1 MAKTYSWDIGNDTY
15 GYIVNPNN
23 TNDAYVG
30 EELFGDSLQIVIDWT
45 KNCSQSA
52 YEDRFAKLQQ
62 KCIDNNY
69 DVKFENVAA
78 YANINTTCDNLKGK
92 DGRGI
97 KGINELGDDQTGS
110 YMQIQFEYDN
120 GEVSNIIKIPKG
132 KDGLKGDKG
141 ADPDDPVSSIYISI
155 YKSGVDG
162 DNIIEDI
169 DKPLGGTYDFVR
181 NQFNETQLNNDGWFT
196 SASEGY
202 KSLKNPI
209 WMSCY
214 TFVSSSNAPADWS
227 IPVQITGDDGKPGTD
242 GITTEF
248 IYYQSK
254 SEPDVSQIAKKY
266 IKIEENPNDSENT
279 KKYKLDDKIT
289 IEILSSNP
297 PKKNDLEYKYV
308 GLEVS
313 KGQYEYYIWSEY
325 MPDYIPVGWND
336 SPEGVDEENPIEW
349 FTTRKIDKKTKKWSE
364 FKEPVAIWSKYGEKG
379 EDGDGVEYIYLLT
392 NTATPPTN
400 PTPKDYKD
408 INTEIGQS
416 YQNKD
421 TEWLPPTEVKYT
433 TIDDINIKYVDTSWL
448 DDPQPVSQDN
458 LYCWVACRKFRKD
471 EETKT
476 KIWGAYSKPSLWAKY
491 GETGKSGTC
500 IRKLYY
506 LSTDTSNPPSLPVD
520 SLVTGSWTTAFPVNY
535 KYGENVVWGTEAELY
550 VTTNE
555 FVEKYE
561 IISTIK
567 TIDGE
572 TVVVPP
578 EDAIVKV
585 NTKLITSA
593 IPSTE
598 QIDYKYLVLKQN
610 DNTIYYKWNTTENRY
625 KELSERPKD
634 SLYKEELNTKIVNKL
649 PTKKDDDET
658 IEFLKYNGDYYFWD
672 PTENKYT
679 KSDLRTEEVDDI
691 ITYFPPEGVRE
702 INTIETST
710 FPTENYINYKYVL
723 YKKQYYNW
731 IVTSWCAPFIVTGL
745 KGDAGEP
752 VAYTTFIFAYYKTY
766 ETDKDGNAIGKP
778 SVPVQ
783 LNVNDGEYTSDIDGV
798 SLYWKDFPIATID
811 KSDNFAPGV
820 LRVDG
825 QVINGETFR
834 WYQLA
839 GSVDRNG
846 DIKWGTPEYANG
858 LDGKD
863 GVMTEFRYAVTH
875 NEKAPQLTPTVRN
888 PEYKI
893 NGVSYGWYTTSAE
906 FASLT
911 VPKGGAMWQIWG
923 KIDVK
928 TDNLIGSW
936 YGPTRISGEQGE
948 PGLVGPT
955 GLRGVSGLHGVNM
968 IPRYCLGTYNEDDAE
983 RNGKFGAEKV
993 INDEKVTLEGY
1004 FGDEVPDTAATT
1016 TIKGWFSKQPPE
1028 TNTIKTNIDLIGE
1041 AYINQ
1046 VKNENNTEG
1055 SGYYQEKY
1063 NGRVIRNKRTSE
1075 IPNKGSKYQKTE
1087 YDYYLIKIDENGFDL
1102 ETIKTNTTE
1111 ENLGIFVWC
1120 VQGEEQDSYIRTKD
1134 YREIS
1139 IKDAPINA
1147 VVINV
1152 LENQTSIP
1160 NEENALYKYI
1170 LYNGYYYQ
1178 WDGSEYRV
1186 LTSNK
1191 PSDAI
1196 LESDINTKI
1205 VSELPSSKIK
1215 TYVKYNGYFYKWN
1228 GDRYVAFVDNVT
1240 QNPTT
1245 PPDAICENV
1254 STVTT
1259 IPENEEIN
1267 YLYLRKSFDTYYK
1280 YYAWVDVPQN
1290 ELDVPDSKYKQKI
1303 VDWGTPFRLQGA
1315 NGLNFAGNRGQ
1326 VVYPAG
1332 LYNPH
1337 EIYKCDDKKAP
1348 YVMDPN
1354 DQQFYVLDRVMD
1366 WVGIIPEDYE
1376 GNKEKYDYKYEGIT
1390 DQSGDSPS
1398 KNYSNATN
1406 DLGVTPAWVKFESF
1420 KAIYASVGIIANGMI
1435 GSAVFNNEFMF
1446 SQQGKAYPYRTENG
1460 IGRFDTTQPRTESTH
1475 YEAFLSGYDFDDDK
1489 KVWTINGEVVSDTSV
1504 DPYNESNI
1512 FHPNVCINFKTG
1524 QMWLNGGATRFGA
1537 FAIEENDSNTA
1548 SNIMPYEKI
1557 QEWGSD
1563 FILSPSER
1571 ANLKDEYQ
1579 KFLLNYSDTIEKYK
1593 IFFLNDT
1600 VTNKELTDAFKKARE
1615 AYEKHITPTAKICSV
1630 LPSSEE
1636 DVYYRYVKLYN
1647 DTDNLYGKIY
1657 VWRVDVKK
1665 YEEDVNIEENDILES
1680 DIIYINTTKD
1690 TFDFNV
1696 KQKYSYVKHNDLFY
1710 EISASTSN
1718 SLYRY
1723 DEVKG
1728 IEKVNTY
1735 DELSKKDNNI
1745 YILLNDSLDIK
1756 NNILEHKGYYQV
1768 TDGIVKKIS
1777 NIEGITVNVVKGIP
1791 TEVNSTSPDY
1801 VILSNNKTSTLNN
1814 GIGLLYR
1821 RENYEGEIYVP
1832 INPLLVDKKIMFS
1845 RDDNMHISVSYD
1857 DISKFYQENEKL
1869 IIKINEK
1876 INENINLEKQ
1886 RLDNI
1891 SDDNVIADTE
1901 IQDLINEKN
1910 RIIIESG
1917 STYDNADDYYNN
1929 ELGISSADLSA
1940 YTQAAANAVTA
1951 LEYHIC
1957 GATDHYTTATTG
1969 FDIKGLSSTDNTDD
1983 YGWINKF
1990 YEEKANLEHSIK
2002 RAQQLYTK
2010 GGLDRMN
2017 AMAADKQISDLEI
2030 PMLKEELAR
2039 INSEYPQFIDSVS
2052 GISGVTTGI
2061 SSSTIDYK
2069 NSYTKAVNALN
2080 HHINGATN
2088 HYTTATTGFDIVT
2101 ATGETCYYNIQNYY
2115 SKKANLQKNISIVG
2129 EYLNQESTNRLNAMA
2144 DDNKISDLEIPMLN
2158 EELDL
2163 LTSAS
2168 ASTYSAATKA
2178 EVSKASIEE
2187 YSKAAASAK
2196 TALEHHINGATNH
2209 YTTATTGFDIVTAT
2223 GATCYYNIQD
2233 YYNKKAELDYKI
2245 TEAQRNYAESGI
2257 TRLNAL
2263 ANDNVITREEVR
2275 SLVDEKNRIESES
2288 ANTSSNGLSLS
2299 GFDITITGSVS
2310 TYTSTTQNAVNV
2322 LTNYIKNT
2330 TSDTNS
2336 LSGTRIIFGTGD
2348 TLLGYGWIAK
2358 YYKDKAALEE
2368 KITNVQKAYAQG
2380 GLARI
2385 AQLGSDN
2392 IVSITEIETL
2402 RNEKKRIESE
2412 SANTLDS
2419 AKVYYGVIYNENNHD
2434 EVKSAATAYT
2444 STTQNAIKALNH
2456 HISAATKH
2464 YTTSTTSTTGFPIE
2478 TSNAA
2483 IKFSNIADYYTKKS
2497 ALECAIKQAEKAYAQ
2512 IGVTQN
2518 STYQNLFN
2526 AFSGKIDTFNGAI
2539 LTNHIGIADQNS
2551 SGGIGNITTVLNTL
2565 NEPNYKYKGDRIV
2578 FAAGI
2583 PSCTD
2588 DNIRFHKYISLD
2600 EVEKFIPTNIDEKL
2614 MFKYDN
2620 IDDIFIPEGMYYN
2633 GCTLDIGTNGS
2644 NYKDE
2649 LKFQNGSAVT
2659 YVYYKTLVGNNR
2671 RVKHW
2676 AKKGEY
2682 KKIGESGN
2690 NQGYDLIKDTIFDQN
2705 TLLYDTII
2713 NKKITKVS
2721 RAKSLGSG
2729 YKLYEWVDSN
2739 EYEYNDLKSINIISG
2754 TTYYITEITDY
2765 FKYNIVDTSGN
2776 CYYKTEENVLN
2787 NGKTEENEDNI
2798 KYFSKYKL
2806 ASTIITDKGELINK
2820 KLTTGE
2826 IEINDDISSEESVGS
2841 FSLVNEDINITIT
2854 KDDID
2859 TEKAKITSNVKV
2871 ITRKEINSNGDDGGR
2886 LYFPGGSSY
2895 RNGNKPTIYTLKS
2908 GKEDSNTKKI
2918 ILATLYD
2925 CPAASRIHTGNTTSY
2940 VVVPSITISGSI
2952 RRYHRGY
2959 YTPVGQLYLKYKI
2972 KDDDK
2977 EIETIKV
2984 IARQDDTNWVEQNW
2998 SYLTLAYPGGA
3009 VSLENFSGGKIE
3021 LCCSYCIMLPT
3032 YGNWLQHDEAYFNL
3046 STTVNSKNYTFT
3058 IKNSKGE
3065 DEVHSGSTNTLL
3077 YDVAPSGNFAQ
3088 IGKNGFYFKFGE
3100 TTLTMSQNG
3109 LKLNGKPLT
3118 T

>member
-78 YANINTTCDNLKGK
+78 YANISTTCDNLKGR

-169 DKPLGGTYDFVR
+169 DKPLGGTYDFVK
-181 NQFNETQLNNDGWFT
+181 NQFNEVQLNNDGWF
-196 SASEGY
+196 SSNSEDY
-202 KSLKNPI
+202 KNLKNPI

-254 SEPDVSQIAKKY
+254 SEPDISQITKKY
-266 IKIEENPNDSENT
+266 IKVEENPNDSENT

-308 GLEVS
+308 GLEIS

-325 MPDYIPVGWND
+325 MPDYVPVGWTD
-336 SPEGVDEENPIEW
+336 RPEGVDEENPIEW

-421 TEWLPPTEVKYT
+421 TEWLPPTGIEYT
-433 TIDDINIKYVDTSWL
+433 SIDDISIKYVDTSWL

-506 LSTDTSNPPSLPVD
+506 LSTDTSNPPSLPVN
-520 SLVTGSWTTAFPVNY
+520 SLVTGSWTTAFPVDY

-561 IISTIK
+561 IISTIE

-585 NTKLITSA
+585 NTKLITGTL
-593 IPSTE
+593 PSTE

-610 DNTIYYKWNTTENRY
+610 DNTIYYKWNTTENGY

-672 PTENKYT
+672 PTKNKYT
-679 KSDLRTEEVDDI
+679 KSDLRKEDSDGI

-766 ETDKDGNAIGKP
+766 ETDEEGNAIGKP

-798 SLYWKDFPIATID
+798 PLYWKDFPIATID
-811 KSDNFAPGV
+811 KNDTFAPNV

-875 NEKAPQLTPTVRN
+875 NEKAPDLTPTVRE

-911 VPKGGAMWQIWG
+911 VPKGGAMWQIWA

-928 TDNLIGSW
+928 TNNLIGSW

-948 PGLVGPT
+948 PGLAGPT

-983 RNGKFGAEKV
+983 RNGKFGATKV
-993 INDEKVTLEGY
+993 INDETITLEGY

-1063 NGRVIRNKRTSE
+1063 NGRVIRNKRTRE
-1075 IPNKGSKYQKTE
+1075 IVNDGSKYQTTE

-1120 VQGEEQDSYIRTKD
+1120 VQGEEQDSYVRIKD
-1134 YREIS
+1134 YRETS
-1139 IKDAPINA
+1139 VKDAPINA

-1160 NEENALYKYI
+1160 NKENALYKYI

-1191 PSDAI
+1191 PSDAV
-1196 LESDINTKI
+1196 LESDINTEI
-1205 VSELPSSKIK
+1205 VSELPLIK
-1215 TYVKYNGYFYKWN
+1215 RKKYVKYNGYYYYWN
-1228 GDRYVAFVDNVT
+1228 NNKYVAFVDNVT

-1254 STVTT
+1254 LTVTT

-1267 YLYLRKSFDTYYK
+1267 YLYLRKDFKTYYK

-1290 ELDVPDSKYKQKI
+1290 ELDAPDNNKYKRKI
-1303 VDWGTPFRLQGA
+1303 VDWGAPFRLQGA

-1354 DQQFYVLDRVMD
+1354 DQQFYVLDRVME
-1366 WVGIIPEDYE
+1366 WVGLIPEDYE
-1376 GNKEKYDYKYEGIT
+1376 GNKEKYNYKYEGIT
-1390 DQSGDSPS
+1390 DQSGDTPG

-1406 DLGVTPAWVKFESF
+1406 ELGVTPSWVKFESF

-1460 IGRFDTTQPRTESTH
+1460 IGRFDTTQPRIESTH

-1524 QMWLNGGATRFGA
+1524 QMWLNGGTTRFGA
-1537 FAIEENDSNTA
+1537 FSTEGNDSNTA
-1548 SNIMPYEKI
+1548 SNITPYEKI
-1557 QEWGSD
+1557 QEWASD

-1579 KFLLNYSDTIEKYK
+1579 KLLLDYNDTIEKYK
-1593 IFFLNDT
+1593 IFFPNDNET
-1600 VTNKELTDAFKKARE
+1600 KNKFNEFFNLARK
-1615 AYEKHITPTAKICSV
+1615 AYEEHITPTAKICSI
-1630 LPSSEE
+1630 LPSSSA
-1636 DVYYRYVKLYN
+1636 DTYYNYVKVYN
-1647 DTDNLYGKIY
+1647 ISEELTDGSENLVENFYIWKNNQ
-1657 VWRVDVKK
+1657 
-1665 YEEDVNIEENDILES
+1665 YEVTEEIENIVES
-1680 DIIYINTTKD
+1680 DLKYINDKENKFVSTTK
-1690 TFDFNV
+1690 
-1696 KQKYSYVKHNDLFY
+1696 QYYPYIKHNDLFY
-1710 EISASTSN
+1710 QFSEDATTTS
-1718 SLYRY
+1718 YRY
-1723 DEVKG
+1723 DKEIVTE
-1728 IEKVNTY
+1728 ISNY
-1735 DELSKKDNNI
+1735 DNLSKQEPGI
-1745 YILLNDSLDIK
+1745 YCLTNATIDEDGK
-1756 NNILEHKGYYQV
+1756 VKHHKGYYKV
-1768 TDGIVKKIS
+1768 IEKGNVKKLS
-1777 NIEGITVNVVKGIP
+1777 NIEGIIVNIVKGIP

-1801 VILSNNKTSTLNN
+1801 VILSKKDSLEEVGELYVRNK
-1814 GIGLLYR
+1814 
-1821 RENYEGEIYVP
+1821 YEGGTYLP
-1832 INPLLVDKKIMFS
+1832 INPLLVEQDKMFS
-1845 RDDNMHISVSYD
+1845 YYDNMKIKSSYNNISN
-1857 DISKFYQENEKL
+1857 FYQENEKL

-1901 IQDLINEKN
+1901 IRDLINEKN

-1917 STYDNADDYYNN
+1917 STYNIADDFYNDEFGVKGS
-1929 ELGISSADLSA
+1929 ELTA

-1951 LEYHIC
+1951 LDYHIS
-1957 GATDHYTTATTG
+1957 GATNHYTTGTTG
-1969 FDIKGLSSTDNTDD
+1969 FNIKGRNTTDNTDD
-1983 YGWINKF
+1983 YGWINKY
-1990 YEEKANLEHSIK
+1990 YEEKAKLENSIK
-2002 RAQQLYTK
+2002 QAQKLYTK

-2017 AMAADKQISDLEI
+2017 AMAADNKISDLEI
-2030 PMLKEELAR
+2030 PMLKEELER
-2039 INSEYPQFIDSVS
+2039 IEAEYPKFINSVS
-2052 GISGVTTGI
+2052 GISGFTEDISNSTTA
-2061 SSSTIDYK
+2061 
-2069 NSYTKAVNALN
+2069 YTQSAENAKSALN
-2080 HHINGATN
+2080 HHIDNATN
-2088 HYTTATTGFDIVT
+2088 HYTTATTGFDIVSGT
-2101 ATGETCYYNIQNYY
+2101 TSNIDYGWINKYYEN
-2115 SKKANLQKNISIVG
+2115 KANLQKNISIVG
-2129 EYLNQESTNRLNAMA
+2129 EHLNRESINRLNAIG
-2144 DDNKISDLEIPMLN
+2144 DDNVIAKDGEIDELR
-2158 EELDL
+2158 EELNL
-2163 LTSAS
+2163 LRSVSA
-2168 ASTYSAATKA
+2168 ATYSAATKA
-2178 EVSKASIEE
+2178 EVSSGDINNYTKAV
-2187 YSKAAASAK
+2187 ASAE
-2196 TALEHHINGATNH
+2196 TALNHHIDNATNH
-2209 YTTATTGFDIVTAT
+2209 YTTATTGFPIVTAD
-2223 GATCYYNIQD
+2223 GATCYYNIQN
-2233 YYNKKAELDYKI
+2233 YYKEKANLDYKI

-2263 ANDNVITREEVR
+2263 ASDKYITREEVR
-2275 SLVDEKNRIESES
+2275 SLVDEKNHIENES

-2299 GFDITITGSVS
+2299 GFDNTITGSVR
-2310 TYTSTTQNAVNV
+2310 TYTSTTQNAIKV
-2322 LTNYIKNT
+2322 LTNYITATT
-2330 TSDTNS
+2330 TSTAS
-2336 LSGTRIIFGTGD
+2336 ISGTPITTGTGD
-2348 TLLGYGWIAK
+2348 TDYGYGWIAK

-2368 KITNVQKAYAQG
+2368 KITNVQKAYAEG

-2385 AQLGSDN
+2385 AQLSGDN

-2402 RNEKKRIESE
+2402 INEKKRIESE
-2412 SANTLDS
+2412 SANTVNS
-2419 AKVYYGVIYNENNHD
+2419 AKVYTGITYTNGTD
-2434 EVKSAATAYT
+2434 LVKSALTAYT
-2444 STTQNAIKALNH
+2444 SSTVSAKNALNH
-2456 HISAATKH
+2456 HISAATNH
-2464 YTTSTTSTTGFPIE
+2464 YKTNTSGFPIVTATTSTT
-2478 TSNAA
+2478 
-2483 IKFSNIADYYTKKS
+2483 KFSNISDYYTKKS
-2497 ALECAIKQAEKAYAQ
+2497 ALEYAIKQAEKAYAQ
-2512 IGVTQN
+2512 TAVTEN
-2518 STYQNLFN
+2518 TTYANLF
-2526 AFSGKIDTFNGAI
+2526 KTFGGNVNEFDGAV
-2539 LTNHIGIADQNS
+2539 LTNHLGIAENKNN
-2551 SGGIGNITTVLNTL
+2551 GLGNIVTVLNTL
-2565 NEPNYKYKGDRIV
+2565 SGDTYSYNGDKIV
-2578 FAAGI
+2578 FASGI
-2583 PSCTD
+2583 PSSTGDTLDLKWYTNYQENKAVLIPRNC
-2588 DNIRFHKYISLD
+2588 DNKLVFDENKNIVNEYANGVTGTTGSTPSTSADLLNDGNGNIYTHLKNSSDNSFYVWRRTGQYIKNENPFLVPPSGYTKISSSPSQFDKSFLNELFYQSD
-2600 EVEKFIPTNIDEKL
+2600 GNNIYFNVYTTEVTRVIIDGTIQKEETRYYAYDWHSGDTFTYCRKRYLSNGSIINFNSVNTNI
-2614 MFKYDN
+2614 
-2620 IDDIFIPEGMYYN
+2620 
-2633 GCTLDIGTNGS
+2633 
-2644 NYKDE
+2644 
-2649 LKFQNGSAVT
+2649 
-2659 YVYYKTLVGNNR
+2659 LVGNT
-2671 RVKHW
+2671 VYYLDPG
-2676 AKKGEY
+2676 KK
-2682 KKIGESGN
+2682 
-2690 NQGYDLIKDTIFDQN
+2690 
-2705 TLLYDTII
+2705 
-2713 NKKITKVS
+2713 
-2721 RAKSLGSG
+2721 
-2729 YKLYEWVDSN
+2729 
-2739 EYEYNDLKSINIISG
+2739 ND
-2754 TTYYITEITDY
+2754 
-2765 FKYNIVDTSGN
+2765 
-2776 CYYKTEENVLN
+2776 
-2787 NGKTEENEDNI
+2787 
-2798 KYFSKYKL
+2798 
-2806 ASTIITDKGELINK
+2806 
-2820 KLTTGE
+2820 
-2826 IEINDDISSEESVGS
+2826 
-2841 FSLVNEDINITIT
+2841 
-2854 KDDID
+2854 
-2859 TEKAKITSNVKV
+2859 
-2871 ITRKEINSNGDDGGR
+2871 
-2886 LYFPGGSSY
+2886 
-2895 RNGNKPTIYTLKS
+2895 
-2908 GKEDSNTKKI
+2908 
-2918 ILATLYD
+2918 
-2925 CPAASRIHTGNTTSY
+2925 
-2940 VVVPSITISGSI
+2940 
-2952 RRYHRGY
+2952 
-2959 YTPVGQLYLKYKI
+2959 
-2972 KDDDK
+2972 
-2977 EIETIKV
+2977 ETIKV
-2984 IARQDDTNWVEQNW
+2984 PKYQLANTIITEKGNLYSRSIKTESLSIEELLGPSLDYPIRTTSEIEQISNNRFFRIINDNIDFNTVNEVFKATANNFSKSWENANGYNNGQIYYYHKGTWNSSKFTSYNNMSSHCSQPIEGNKLSSSMKYNILSSLDVKEGDTVYIPYVRISVAVDTVGVKNYYKPKMALFIIDKDNNVLKYLGYDGGSSTSVDYDKTYAINYAGGSITITANTTIHLCASFVCHLSTYNWVGVRSCASVSTSFSN
-2998 SYLTLAYPGGA
+2998 YKVGGVNYNKLTK
-3009 VSLENFSGGKIE
+3009 VGKSSNGIT
-3021 LCCSYCIMLPT
+3021 I
-3032 YGNWLQHDEAYFNL
+3032 GNNGIL
-3046 STTVNSKNYTFT
+3046 
-3058 IKNSKGE
+3058 IKFGI
-3065 DEVHSGSTNTLL
+3065 NTLIINDKGFAL
-3077 YDVAPSGNFAQ
+3077 TNGTEVYKGGNP
-3088 IGKNGFYFKFGE
+3088 
-3100 TTLTMSQNG
+3100 TS
-3109 LKLNGKPLT
+3109 
-3118 T
+3118 

>member
-266 IKIEENPNDSENT
+266 IKLEETPNDSENT

-325 MPDYIPVGWND
+325 MPDYIPIGWKD

-421 TEWLPPTEVKYT
+421 TEWLPPTEVEYT

-520 SLVTGSWTTAFPVNY
+520 SLITGSWTTAFPVNY

-561 IISTIK
+561 IISTIE

-585 NTKLITSA
+585 NTKLITSK

-679 KSDLRTEEVDDI
+679 KSDLRTEEVDGI

-993 INDEKVTLEGY
+993 INDKKVTLEGY

-1046 VKNENNTEG
+1046 VKNENDTEG

-1160 NEENALYKYI
+1160 NKENALYKYI

-1191 PSDAI
+1191 PSDAV

-1205 VSELPSSKIK
+1205 VSKLPSNKEK
-1215 TYVKYNGYFYKWN
+1215 KYVKYNGYFYEWN
-1228 GDRYVAFVDNVT
+1228 GSKYVAFVDNVT

-1290 ELDVPDSKYKQKI
+1290 ELDAPDSKYKQKI

-1376 GNKEKYDYKYEGIT
+1376 GNKQKYDYKYEGIT

-1524 QMWLNGGATRFGA
+1524 QMWLNGGTTRFGA
-1537 FAIEENDSNTA
+1537 FSTEGNDSNTA
-1548 SNIMPYEKI
+1548 SNITPYEKI
-1557 QEWGSD
+1557 QEWASD

-1579 KFLLNYSDTIEKYK
+1579 KLLLNYNDTIEKYK
-1593 IFFLNDT
+1593 IFFP
-1600 VTNKELTDAFKKARE
+1600 TDDETKNNFKYLFDLARE
-1615 AYEKHITPTAKICSV
+1615 AYEEHITPTAKICSI
-1630 LPSSEE
+1630 LPSSSE
-1636 DVYYRYVKLYN
+1636 DIYYNYVKVYN
-1647 DTDNLYGKIY
+1647 IDKGTLSDGSKNLVEEFYGWENNEYKKI
-1657 VWRVDVKK
+1657 D
-1665 YEEDVNIEENDILES
+1665 EIENIVES
-1680 DIIYINTTKD
+1680 DLKYINDKEKKFVSTTK
-1690 TFDFNV
+1690 
-1696 KQKYSYVKHNDLFY
+1696 QYYPYIKHNDLFY
-1710 EISASTSN
+1710 QFSEDATTTS
-1718 SLYRY
+1718 YRY
-1723 DEVKG
+1723 DKETVTEISNYADLSNKEPG
-1728 IEKVNTY
+1728 IYCLTNATIDKDGKV
-1735 DELSKKDNNI
+1735 I
-1745 YILLNDSLDIK
+1745 H
-1756 NNILEHKGYYQV
+1756 HKGYYKV
-1768 TDGIVKKIS
+1768 IEGGNVKKLS
-1777 NIEGITVNVVKGIP
+1777 NVEGIIVNFVKGIP

-1801 VILSNNKTSTLNN
+1801 VILSKKDSLEEVGELYVRNK
-1814 GIGLLYR
+1814 
-1821 RENYEGEIYVP
+1821 YEGGTYLP
-1832 INPLLVDKKIMFS
+1832 INPLLVEQDKMFS
-1845 RDDNMHISVSYD
+1845 YYDNMKIKSSYNNISN
-1857 DISKFYQENEKL
+1857 FYQENEKL

-1891 SDDNVIADTE
+1891 SDDEVIADTE
-1901 IQDLINEKN
+1901 IQDLVNEKN

-1917 STYDNADDYYNN
+1917 STYDNADDYYNDDFGVSN
-1929 ELGISSADLSA
+1929 DDLTA

-1957 GATDHYTTATTG
+1957 AATEHYKTNTTG
-1969 FDIKGLSSTDNTDD
+1969 FNIKGLSSTDNTDD
-1983 YGWINKF
+1983 YGWINKY
-1990 YEEKANLEHSIK
+1990 YEEKAKLENLIK
-2002 RAQQLYTK
+2002 RAQKFYTK

-2030 PMLKEELAR
+2030 PMLKEELKR
-2039 INSEYPQFIDSVS
+2039 IDAEYPLFINSVS

-2101 ATGETCYYNIQNYY
+2101 ATGEICYYNIQNYY
-2115 SKKANLQKNISIVG
+2115 KEKANLQKNITIV
-2129 EYLNQESTNRLNAMA
+2129 EEHLNQESTNRLNAMA

-2187 YSKAAASAK
+2187 YTQAAASAK

-2223 GATCYYNIQD
+2223 GEICYYNIQN
-2233 YYNKKAELDYKI
+2233 YYSKKAELDYRI
-2245 TEAQRNYAESGI
+2245 AEAQRNYAESGI

-2263 ANDNVITREEVR
+2263 ASDNYITREEVR

-2330 TSDTNS
+2330 ISDTTS
-2336 LSGTRIIFGTGD
+2336 LSGTPITFGTGD
-2348 TLLGYGWIAK
+2348 TSLGYGWIAK

-2368 KITNVQKAYAQG
+2368 KITNVQKAYAEG

-2385 AQLGSDN
+2385 VQLGGDN
-2392 IVSITEIETL
+2392 KVSITEIETL

-2412 SANTLDS
+2412 SGNTKNSAIIYTGITFDANGTDLVESTLT
-2419 AKVYYGVIYNENNHD
+2419 V
-2434 EVKSAATAYT
+2434 YT
-2444 STTQNAIKALNH
+2444 STTQNAINALNH
-2456 HISAATKH
+2456 HISAATNH
-2464 YTTSTTSTTGFPIE
+2464 YTTATTYFNIVT
-2478 TSNAA
+2478 NDN
-2483 IKFSNIADYYTKKS
+2483 KKNYSNIADYYTKKS
-2497 ALECAIKQAEKAYAQ
+2497 ALERAIKQAEKAYAETA
-2512 IGVTQN
+2512 ITEN
-2518 STYQNLFN
+2518 TTYANLF
-2526 AFSGKIDTFNGAI
+2526 KTFGGNVNEFDGAV
-2539 LTNHIGIADQNS
+2539 LTNHLGIAENKNNKL
-2551 SGGIGNITTVLNTL
+2551 GNIVTVLNTL
-2565 NEPNYKYKGDRIV
+2565 SGDTYSYNGDKIV
-2578 FAAGI
+2578 FASGI
-2583 PSCTD
+2583 PSSTGDTLELKWYTNYQENKAVLIPRNCDNKLVFD
-2588 DNIRFHKYISLD
+2588 DNKNIVSEYANGITGTTGTTGTTPANLLSDGNGNIYTHLKIGNSFYVWRRTGTYKQGKKELARPGTGYTSISTVNDLTELIYRTDGNNKYFNLYTTSTETGLDNSVTTYYTKYDWQSGDTYTYCKKRYLDTSNGTIKDFSSTNINTNILVGDIVYYLDPTKFNNETILVPKYQLANTIITEKGNLYSRSIETKSLSMEELIGPSLD
-2600 EVEKFIPTNIDEKL
+2600 YPIRTTSEIEQISNNRFFRIIN
-2614 MFKYDN
+2614 DN
-2620 IDDIFIPEGMYYN
+2620 IDFSSTNEIFKATANHISKSWVNANGYNDGQIYYFHKGGWNSSKFISNSNMNELCPNPTEGTVLSSNMKYNILSSLDVKSGDTVYIPGVKISVKIDTVGVKNYYKPKLALFIIDKN
-2633 GCTLDIGTNGS
+2633 N
-2644 NYKDE
+2644 KV
-2649 LKFQNGSAVT
+2649 LKNLKHYSGSATSVDYDQT
-2659 YVYYKTLVGNNR
+2659 YSITYDGSKMGITADTTIYLCASFVCHLSTYNWVGVRSSATASTSYFNYTYEGVNYNKFTRVGASSNGITIGNN
-2671 RVKHW
+2671 
-2676 AKKGEY
+2676 G
-2682 KKIGESGN
+2682 I
-2690 NQGYDLIKDTIFDQN
+2690 LIKFGQN
-2705 TLLYDTII
+2705 TLII
-2713 NKKITKVS
+2713 NDKGFT
-2721 RAKSLGSG
+2721 L
-2729 YKLYEWVDSN
+2729 
-2739 EYEYNDLKSINIISG
+2739 NDA
-2754 TTYYITEITDY
+2754 T
-2765 FKYNIVDTSGN
+2765 
-2776 CYYKTEENVLN
+2776 
-2787 NGKTEENEDNI
+2787 
-2798 KYFSKYKL
+2798 SKY
-2806 ASTIITDKGELINK
+2806 A
-2820 KLTTGE
+2820 
-2826 IEINDDISSEESVGS
+2826 
-2841 FSLVNEDINITIT
+2841 
-2854 KDDID
+2854 
-2859 TEKAKITSNVKV
+2859 
-2871 ITRKEINSNGDDGGR
+2871 
-2886 LYFPGGSSY
+2886 GGS
-2895 RNGNKPTIYTLKS
+2895 
-2908 GKEDSNTKKI
+2908 
-2918 ILATLYD
+2918 
-2925 CPAASRIHTGNTTSY
+2925 
-2940 VVVPSITISGSI
+2940 
-2952 RRYHRGY
+2952 
-2959 YTPVGQLYLKYKI
+2959 
-2972 KDDDK
+2972 
-2977 EIETIKV
+2977 
-2984 IARQDDTNWVEQNW
+2984 
-2998 SYLTLAYPGGA
+2998 
-3009 VSLENFSGGKIE
+3009 
-3021 LCCSYCIMLPT
+3021 
-3032 YGNWLQHDEAYFNL
+3032 
-3046 STTVNSKNYTFT
+3046 
-3058 IKNSKGE
+3058 
-3065 DEVHSGSTNTLL
+3065 
-3077 YDVAPSGNFAQ
+3077 
-3088 IGKNGFYFKFGE
+3088 
-3100 TTLTMSQNG
+3100 
-3109 LKLNGKPLT
+3109 PLT
-3118 T
+3118 SK